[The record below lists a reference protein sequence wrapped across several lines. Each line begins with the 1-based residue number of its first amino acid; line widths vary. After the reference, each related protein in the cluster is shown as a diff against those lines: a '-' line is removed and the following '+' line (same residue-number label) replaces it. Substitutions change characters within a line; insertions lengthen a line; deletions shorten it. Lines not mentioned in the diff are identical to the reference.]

1 MSLKSFI
8 DVPRDSHF
16 PLENLPFGVFKP
28 RDGAARIGVALGE
41 HVVDLA
47 KLERGG
53 FFKPLESEAAAALRR
68 DSLNDFLALG
78 RPAWRKI
85 REVLQNLLGADA
97 PTLRDDAKSRESV
110 FHRQSDVAMQLPVRV

>member
-28 RDGAARIGVALGE
+28 RDGVARVGIALGDY
-41 HVVDLA
+41 VVDLA
-47 KLERGG
+47 M
-53 FFKPLESEAAAALRR
+53 LESAGHFKEVQSRELFAR

-78 RPAWRKI
+78 RPAWTRVRGI
-85 REVLQNLLGADA
+85 LQTLLAA
-97 PTLRDDAKSRESV
+97 ETPTLRDDAKLRE
-110 FHRQSDVAMQLPVRV
+110 